1 MGKDREKEPAA
12 GRKPK
17 SGGADDRQARR
28 AAALRENLR
37 KRKAQQRGR
46 AEKPDGN

>member
-1 MGKDREKEPAA
+1 MGKDREKEPA
-12 GRKPK
+12 GDGKPESPK
-17 SGGADDRQARR
+17 TEDRRARR

-46 AEKPDGN
+46 AEKPEGN

>member
-1 MGKDREKEPAA
+1 MGKDGKKETAD
-12 GRKPK
+12 RKLE
-17 SGGADDRQARR
+17 SAMADDRQARR

-46 AEKPDGN
+46 EEKPEGN